1 MRGAFRQHGFP
12 RLYGGLA
19 ASMLG
24 DSMMLLV
31 LSMWVKTLTG
41 SNALAGLTFLF
52 MVVPSLVAPLLGVL
66 IDRFRR
72 RPMLVGANLASALVV
87 LPLVL
92 VRDAGDVWI
101 VWLVAFGYGVS
112 FVVVPAA
119 LNGLLKELVPDEL
132 LVEANAALQTTKES
146 YRLFGPLLGAGLFAW
161 LGGWSVAVVDA
172 ASFVVA
178 AAAIGSLRLTEDA
191 PERSEE
197 PVLRQIGAGVRHL
210 LGDRVL
216 GHTLVGVGLS
226 LLVIGFVES
235 SIYALLDAFDRPPTY
250 AGVFVTAMG
259 VGAIGCGLVASRL
272 VRRAGEVTSIVAG
285 LVLFAVAVGG
295 IAAAPSMAIV
305 LGFAGLSGAGLPLM
319 IIGYL
324 TLLQRRTPQAIMGRA
339 STAAEVVMAT
349 PQAISLAL
357 GSLLVVVW
365 DYRLIFGLVAAVTAL
380 GALYIGYWLRGHI
393 AREWRDGSR
402 SGPGS
407 EVGLDPTARVAG
419 VAPGLPD

>member
-1 MRGAFRQHGFP
+1 MRGAFRQRGFG

-41 SNALAGLTFLF
+41 SNAQAGLTFLF
-52 MVVPSLVAPLLGVL
+52 MVVPSLGAPLLGVW

-101 VWLVAFGYGVS
+101 IWLVAFCYGVS
-112 FVVVPAA
+112 FVMIPAA
-119 LNGLLKELVPDEL
+119 LNGLLKELMPDEM
-132 LVEANAALQTTKES
+132 LVEANVALQTTKES

-172 ASFVVA
+172 VSFVVA
-178 AAAIGSLRLTEDA
+178 AIAIASLRVAEEV
-191 PERSEE
+191 PERSAE

-210 LGDRVL
+210 VGDRVL

-235 SIYALLDAFDRPPTY
+235 SLYALLDAFDRPPTF

-259 VGAIGCGLVASRL
+259 VGAIGCGLVAARL

-285 LVLFAVAVGG
+285 LVLFAVAVAG
-295 IAAAPSMAIV
+295 IAVAPSIPVV
-305 LGFAGLSGAGLPLM
+305 LVFAGISGAGLPLM
-319 IIGYL
+319 VIGYL

-349 PQAISLAL
+349 PQALSLGL

-365 DYRLIFGLVAAVTAL
+365 DYRLIFGVVAAVTAL
-380 GALYIGYWLRGHI
+380 GALHIVVALRAHI
-393 AREWRDGSR
+393 VREWREGSTAR
-402 SGPGS
+402 PGS
-407 EVGLDPTARVAG
+407 GADPGSTDRVAA
-419 VAPGLPD
+419 VAPAVPD

>member
-1 MRGAFRQHGFP
+1 MRGAFRQPGFA

-31 LSMWVKTLTG
+31 LSIWVKTLTG
-41 SNALAGLTFLF
+41 SNAQAGLTFLF

-66 IDRFRR
+66 IDRVRR
-72 RPMLVGANLASALVV
+72 RPMLVGGNLASALVV

-101 VWLVAFGYGVS
+101 IWLVAFGYGTS
-112 FVVVPAA
+112 FVVIPAA
-119 LNGLLKELVPDEL
+119 LNGLLKELMPDEL
-132 LVEANAALQTTKES
+132 LVEANTALQITKEA
-146 YRLFGPLLGAGLFAW
+146 YRLFGPLLGAALFAW
-161 LGGWSVAVVDA
+161 VGGWSVAVVDA

-178 AAAIGSLRLTEDA
+178 ALAIGSLRLVEA
-191 PERSEE
+191 VPERSEE

-210 LGDRVL
+210 VGDRVL
-216 GHTLVGVGLS
+216 GHTLIGVGLS

-250 AGVFVTAMG
+250 AGVFVAAMG
-259 VGAIGCGLVASRL
+259 VGAIACGLVASRV

-285 LVLFAVAVGG
+285 LVLFAIAVSG
-295 IAAAPSMAIV
+295 IAVAPSMAVV
-305 LGFAGLSGAGLPLM
+305 LCFAGVSGAGLPLM

-349 PQAISLAL
+349 PQAISLAV

-365 DYRLIFGLVAAVTAL
+365 DYRLIFGVVAVVTAL
-380 GALYIGYWLRGHI
+380 GALYIGFWLREHI
-393 AREWRDGSR
+393 AREWRQGAAPWIPGV
-402 SGPGS
+402 GP
-407 EVGLDPTARVAG
+407 LR
-419 VAPGLPD
+419 PD